1 MHSAKNKELRENVID
16 RARTM
21 YAMLC
26 IRLVEIFSERLY
38 ILRCAAILN
47 NDVAI
52 KHRFS
57 QTMSFLTSASSLSQL
72 YAVYIRET
80 ATIITT
86 QISRCYAAE
95 PEEPLWCVIK
105 QSSKRERKEC
115 YFRRAQ
121 AHSSRLLLA
130 RTRIDGDWSTYI
142 GI

>member
-26 IRLVEIFSERLY
+26 IRLVEIFSERLYY

-105 QSSKRERKEC
+105 QSSKRERGKSVTFIARKRIVVGC
-115 YFRRAQ
+115 YSRARESMAIGRR
-121 AHSSRLLLA
+121 
-130 RTRIDGDWSTYI
+130 I
-142 GI
+142 